1 MARQMVFGE
10 INAPLEDVGIHGAGM
25 AFKLAGDN
33 LHPVAPAESVVE
45 THALEGIG
53 LSRAGARKACHVVFA
68 SPIYDSVGDTMLF
81 HVTAQHSWESCV
93 GRMMAEGSVS
103 REAGIEGERWV
114 EGNDDVKVIAAGG
127 YQAAH
132 RYYAVVE
139 ADDYNSVVLLFNGLM
154 WRGDVEVLP
163 LNDMIARRKA
173 AGNWG
178 K

>member
-1 MARQMVFGE
+1 
-10 INAPLEDVGIHGAGM
+10 
-25 AFKLAGDN
+25 
-33 LHPVAPAESVVE
+33 
-45 THALEGIG
+45 
-53 LSRAGARKACHVVFA
+53 
-68 SPIYDSVGDTMLF
+68 MLF
-81 HVTAQHSWESCV
+81 HVTAQHSWESCI
-93 GRMMAEGSVS
+93 GRMMAEGSVG
-103 REAGIEGERWV
+103 REVGIEGERWV

-154 WRGDVEVLP
+154 WRGDVEILP
-163 LNDMIARRKA
+163 VNDMIARRKD